1 MLRRYLNSKILTFY
15 RSPTQLLQ
23 LAINEP
29 DTSSISQAA
38 YSVLDSLEVSYV
50 DWVTKPQ
57 DVSKCVAT
65 LQLGTVVHCTA
76 VSPSGDLLALGAD
89 DCRIHVYMLATCEV
103 SALFVVYTFISE
115 LFLTPI
121 NA

>member
-1 MLRRYLNSKILTFY
+1 M
-15 RSPTQLLQ
+15 LQ

-57 DVSKCVAT
+57 DVSKCLAT

-76 VSPSGDLLALGAD
+76 VSPGGDLLALGAD

-103 SALFVVYTFISE
+103 SALFVVYTFIYE

>member
-1 MLRRYLNSKILTFY
+1 MLRRYFNSKVLTFH
-15 RSPTQLLQ
+15 RSQTQLLQ

-57 DVSKCVAT
+57 DVSKCLAT
-65 LQLGTVVHCTA
+65 LQLGTVVHCTD
-76 VSPSGDLLALGAD
+76 VSLSGDLLALGAD

-103 SALFVVYTFISE
+103 SMLFVVCS
-115 LFLTPI
+115 
-121 NA
+121 